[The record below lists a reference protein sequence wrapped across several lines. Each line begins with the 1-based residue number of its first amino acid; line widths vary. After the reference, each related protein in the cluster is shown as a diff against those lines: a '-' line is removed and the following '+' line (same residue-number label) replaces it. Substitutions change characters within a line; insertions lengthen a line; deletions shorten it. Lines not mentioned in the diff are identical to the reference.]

1 MDKLLHTSL
10 FRAILKSLNRKVVS
24 EKRLQTYF
32 LKFARCVTALCDD
45 TDYLSA
51 LHTLNYTQIQFRF
64 LLFSNSRTFR
74 SASAICASV
83 YRHGYRIYPH
93 GKRIVVLSP
102 RTSAVFHLRVRP
114 SVAALLV
121 EGAFCDQRFGNPL
134 RARSD
139 DPEAFAAGRRYGCS
153 VQSGRSGLRGYV
165 ACQTRRS
172 DRCQT
177 PCSGA
182 QKGSHEIYRGI
193 ALFLE

>member
-64 LLFSNSRTFR
+64 LLFRIHEPSISPPPYVHRFIDM
-74 SASAICASV
+74 AIEFIRMEKELLY
-83 YRHGYRIYPH
+83 YRLEHPQYFISG
-93 GKRIVVLSP
+93 S
-102 RTSAVFHLRVRP
+102 
-114 SVAALLV
+114 AALLV
-121 EGAFCDQRFGNPL
+121 EGAFCDQRFGNSL

-139 DPEAFAAGRRYGCS
+139 DPEAFAAGRRYGRS

-177 PCSGA
+177 PCSGT
-182 QKGSHEIYRGI
+182 QERSHKIYRCT